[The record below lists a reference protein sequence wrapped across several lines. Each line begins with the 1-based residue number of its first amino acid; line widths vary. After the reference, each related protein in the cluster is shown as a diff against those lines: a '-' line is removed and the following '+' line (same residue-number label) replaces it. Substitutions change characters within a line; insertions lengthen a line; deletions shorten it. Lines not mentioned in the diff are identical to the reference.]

1 MKCVGFD
8 KIKERWKVGGKIGYW
23 LFRKV
28 NPAASPEESTYK
40 RKSVLRSGKMRNN
53 FAILL

>member
-1 MKCVGFD
+1 MRCVGFD
-8 KIKERWKVGGKIGYW
+8 KIKERGRVGGKMGYW

-28 NPAASPEESTYK
+28 TPASFDESTYK
-40 RKSVLRSGKMRNN
+40 RKSVLRLGKMRNN

>member
-1 MKCVGFD
+1 MKCAGFD
-8 KIKERWKVGGKIGYW
+8 KIRERRRVGGKMGYW

-28 NPAASPEESTYK
+28 DPMGLVDISYK